1 MRYQSVGSMGQQ
13 LLRFW
18 GLSLFALMFSAKAV
32 SAGDVLPAQ
41 KIKNNAD
48 DVLAIMAFSVVP
60 DLTASF
66 L

>member
-1 MRYQSVGSMGQQ
+1 MRYQSFGAMGQQ